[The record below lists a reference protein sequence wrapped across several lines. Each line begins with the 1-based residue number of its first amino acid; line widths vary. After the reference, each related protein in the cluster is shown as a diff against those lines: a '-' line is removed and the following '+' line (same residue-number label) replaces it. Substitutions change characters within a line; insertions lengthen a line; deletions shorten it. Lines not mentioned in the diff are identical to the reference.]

1 MDALLRQI
9 AKGLA
14 RIALCF
20 YVLLT
25 EVTEDV
31 FAEWAFSKSA
41 KLLAVIPVFSSAW
54 ITLSIECVN
63 NKAILDDR
71 LVTIP
76 SREK

>member
-9 AKGLA
+9 AKGLV

-31 FAEWAFSKSA
+31 FAEWAFNKSA
-41 KLLAVIPVFSSAW
+41 KLLSVIPMFSSACN
-54 ITLSIECVN
+54 LSIECVN
-63 NKAILDDR
+63 NKAVLDDR

-76 SREK
+76 SPEK